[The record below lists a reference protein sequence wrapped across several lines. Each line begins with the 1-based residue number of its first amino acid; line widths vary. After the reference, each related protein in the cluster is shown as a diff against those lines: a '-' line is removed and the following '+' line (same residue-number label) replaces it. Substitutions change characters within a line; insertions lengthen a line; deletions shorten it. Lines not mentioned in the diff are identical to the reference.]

1 MAKTIKEAILKS
13 LADFKEG
20 ATAKEIYDNIL
31 SKNYFQFNREA
42 KTPYATVQAQVG
54 VMVKKGDSR
63 VQREKVNKVYV
74 YYLTQYAKH
83 ISAKNEK
90 QPDEDETATYME
102 RDLHPLLVTFLHAE
116 SVLAK
121 TIYHEISKK
130 GSEEH
135 AKWVHPD
142 IIGAKFVEFDSKE
155 CQSFFK
161 AVNSKNA
168 VELFSYEL
176 KREIKNDYEL
186 KRNFFQAVSNSSWAN
201 YGYLVAFDISE
212 SLLPELE
219 RLSNSFGIGFILL
232 KANPYESKILYPA
245 RKKELDFQAINKLCE
260 LNKDFKKLIAQV
272 ENVITADDKY
282 LPGSKRILKDLC
294 DKPLASDA
302 DIDDY
307 CKKKHIPTEGE
318 E

>member
-1 MAKTIKEAILKS
+1 MVKTIKEAVLKS

-20 ATAKEIYDNIL
+20 ATAKEIYENIL
-31 SKNYFQFNREA
+31 IKNYFLFNPNA
-42 KTPYATVQAQVG
+42 KTPYASVQALLG
-54 VMVKKGDSR
+54 VMVNKGDNR
-63 VQREKVNKVYV
+63 IQREKIDNVFV
-74 YYLTQYAKH
+74 YYLAQYAKH
-83 ISAKNEK
+83 VSAKNEK
-90 QPDEDETATYME
+90 LPQTEENDSYME
-102 RDLHPLLVTFLHAE
+102 RDLHPLLVTFLHDKE
-116 SVLAK
+116 IQAK
-121 TIYHEISKK
+121 TIYHETSKK

-142 IIGAKFVEFDSKE
+142 IVGARFVEFDSKE

-201 YGYLVAFDISE
+201 YGYLVAFDISD
-212 SLLPELE
+212 SLLSELE

-232 KANPYESKILYPA
+232 KANPHESKILYPA

-260 LNKDFKKLIAQV
+260 LNKDFKNLIDQI
-272 ENVITADDKY
+272 ETVITADDKY
-282 LPGSKRILKDLC
+282 LKGMKRMLKDMC
-294 DKPLASDA
+294 DKPLSGDTE
-302 DIDDY
+302 IYDY
-307 CKKKHIPTEGE
+307 CKKKHIPIDE
-318 E
+318 EE